1 MKPGRIKKTKYLEW
15 VPDQREQSMFNY
27 YYWKRVKNETLDK
40 LKEEGKKDIADLEF
54 YPILF
59 REVLKWMPDGVRCKT
74 NVKEMISMFRANL
87 REQELGRIKKC
98 RRARKSKSKSAK
110 RAKVPTTISFK
121 NVSRTS
127 DSSSHGGV

>member
-1 MKPGRIKKTKYLEW
+1 MGNETWQNEIMKYLES
-15 VPDQREQSMFNY
+15 VPDQVEQSMFKY

-74 NVKEMISMFRANL
+74 KVK
-87 REQELGRIKKC
+87 
-98 RRARKSKSKSAK
+98 
-110 RAKVPTTISFK
+110 
-121 NVSRTS
+121 
-127 DSSSHGGV
+127 